1 MSPRPL
7 QIVVADD
14 DVMILDVVRH
24 ALRSEGYEVIVVK
37 NGELALHQAQFRGPA
52 LVILDGSMPVMDGY
66 AALEAIKSD
75 AATMSI
81 PVLMLTARRNADDVR
96 RAIDLG
102 ASGYIAKPFE
112 TRVLLQR
119 VRSILNPA
127 ATYTPTVGGTE
138 FID

>member
-24 ALRSEGYEVIVVK
+24 ALRSDGYDVIAVK
-37 NGELALHQAQFRGPA
+37 NGELALHQAQFKGPA

-66 AALEAIKSD
+66 AALAALKSD
-75 AATMSI
+75 ATTTSI
-81 PVLMLTARRNADDVR
+81 PVLMLTARRSADDVR

-119 VRSILNPA
+119 VRSILDPA
-127 ATYTPTVGGTE
+127 ATNAPTASGIE